1 VKDLLAHAASL
12 FLAAAV
18 ATLGCGEAGDR
29 NASGGR
35 VSIRYFRWAD
45 PPEHAAT
52 EAAIARFEELNP
64 EIDVKLEY
72 TSWGG
77 YGSKLQTLIAGRDAP
92 DVFALSGAFFHD
104 LRKRGALA
112 DLTPLVE
119 RDRSV
124 HLQDFYRP
132 PLELFTHDG
141 RLYGL
146 PRDFNVVALFYNRD
160 LFDRAALSYPD
171 TTWTWED
178 LRRNAIALTRDLD
191 GDGRLDQW
199 GLQVSNDMEICW
211 ANYIYQNGG
220 RILDPTRRMCL
231 LGSPES
237 VGAIEFLRG
246 LLYVDKV
253 SPSPIEMESLSD
265 APFRNGR
272 IAMITSGSWTLQ
284 KLDET
289 EGFRYGVAPLP
300 RGGRRAAVAN
310 GVANAISARSGHP
323 ESAWRFVT
331 FLSGDEGQRLL
342 ARSGT
347 SIPALKRVAE
357 SDDFLAAGRP
367 DVDRHVFLRSMV
379 YAETLPFTPGIARW
393 AQAALSALE
402 RVWLDEVTPAEAM
415 AAAAPEIDAI
425 LAAER
430 D

>member
-1 VKDLLAHAASL
+1 VKGPFAPAATL
-12 FLAAAV
+12 PFAAV
-18 ATLGCGEAGDR
+18 VLALGCGGAGERDAKGDR
-29 NASGGR
+29 I
-35 VSIRYFRWAD
+35 SIRYFRWAD

-52 EAAIARFEELNP
+52 QAAVARFEELNP
-64 EIDVKLEY
+64 GIDVRLEY

-77 YGSKLQTLIAGRDAP
+77 YASKLQTLIAGRDAP

-104 LRKRGALA
+104 LRKRGALT

-119 RDRSV
+119 RDQTVR
-124 HLQDFYRP
+124 LDDFYRP
-132 PLELFTHDG
+132 PVELFTHEG

-160 LFDRAALSYPD
+160 LFDQAALPYPD

-191 GDGRLDQW
+191 GDGRLDRW
-199 GLQVSNDMEICW
+199 GLQVSNDMEVCW

-220 RILDPTRRMCL
+220 WILDPTRRKCL

-237 VGAIEFLRG
+237 VGALEFLRR

-253 SPSPIEMESLSD
+253 SPSPMEMESLSD

-289 EGFRYGVAPLP
+289 EGFHYGVAPLP
-300 RGGRRAAVAN
+300 RGARRAAVAN
-310 GVANAISARSGHP
+310 GVANAISAGSGRP
-323 ESAWRFVT
+323 DAAWRLVA
-331 FLSGDEGQRLL
+331 FLSGEEGQRLL

-367 DVDRHVFLRSMV
+367 DVDRRVFLRSMV
-379 YAETLPFTPGIARW
+379 YAETLPFTPGISRW
-393 AQAALSALE
+393 ARTALSALE
-402 RVWLDEVTPAEAM
+402 RVWLGEATPAEAM
-415 AAAAPEIDAI
+415 AAAASEVDAI